1 MATDVEHAVN
11 TSGAVVLRDI
21 DWESYVGLRAN
32 PANHGVRMT
41 YLDGTLYLISPEFTH
56 EHGIGLLALFI
67 RAVTK
72 ALGQEI
78 KGIGSTTFQHSPRR
92 QGQRGAGK
100 EPDCA
105 FYLGENERR
114 MRKAKSLD
122 LDSDP
127 PLDLAIEV
135 DNKADSTA
143 ARPVYARIGVPEVW
157 RYAPGEEPS
166 LVFYRLA
173 EKHYEEVGRSICL
186 PILTPE
192 LVLEGL
198 GMAESEDVGENAWMD
213 LMVEWARVLPR
224 PEPLQ

>member
-1 MATDVEHAVN
+1 MATDVEHVVN

-21 DWESYVGLRAN
+21 TWGTYLTLRDNTAN
-32 PANHGVRMT
+32 DSVRMT
-41 YLDGTLYLISPEFTH
+41 YLDGTLYLMSPEFIH
-56 EHGIGLLALFI
+56 EHGVGLLGLFI
-67 RAVTK
+67 RSVTK

-78 KGIGSTTFQHSPRR
+78 KGIGSTTLQHGPRR
-92 QGQRGAGK
+92 RGKRGAGK

-122 LDSDP
+122 LESDP
-127 PLDLAIEV
+127 PPDLAIEV

-157 RYAPGEEPS
+157 RYAPGEETS
-166 LVFYRLA
+166 LVFYRLV
-173 EKHYEEVGRSICL
+173 EEDYEEVGRSVCL
-186 PILTPE
+186 PILTPA

-198 GMAESEDVGENAWMD
+198 DMAESEDVGENAWMD
-213 LMVEWARVLPR
+213 LIVEWARALPA
-224 PEPLQ
+224 PPPAP